1 MHAARPFALLCVAL
15 LAGCGPAAP
24 DAAAPAD
31 PLERARV
38 LRERGEFGEADD
50 ALTAALA
57 DSPGEARA
65 AELYLERGVTRE
77 RLDRPADAEADYT
90 AALDREPANV
100 RALNNRAA
108 VRAQSGRM
116 TEALADWD
124 AALAADPDDRLSL
137 ANRALARQETGDYDG
152 ALADAAAAETLAP
165 GSFGPAHRKGA
176 ILLARGDAAG
186 ALAALEDAQRRADGE
201 AAAGEVDAAAFAPAW
216 RDAAAALRRLN
227 RPKEAAEAWAG
238 AVRRDPRLAATPEA
252 TAAAAL
258 AAAVDALEQAGF
270 APAAAPAPAGFDLL
284 VTGGGNET
292 VPVLLAEPAAGGA
305 FVLSGEDLSLL
316 NAAPA
321 AWVAVPTDGGAALHR
336 AAAALARGARPVR
349 FLVPPPA
356 GGDAPSV
363 RSAPAPAPLPV
374 EG

>member
-1 MHAARPFALLCVAL
+1 MP
-15 LAGCGPAAP
+15 GCCGNG
-24 DAAAPAD
+24 
-31 PLERARV
+31 
-38 LRERGEFGEADD
+38 GEFAEADD

-57 DSPGEARA
+57 DSPDDARA

-90 AALDREPANV
+90 AALEYESANV

-165 GSFGPAHRKGA
+165 GSFGPAYRRGA
-176 ILLARGDAAG
+176 ILLAQGDAAG
-186 ALAALEDAQRRADGE
+186 ALAALEDARRRADGE
-201 AAAGEVDAAAFAPAW
+201 AAAGEVDAAMFAPAW
-216 RDAAAALRRLN
+216 RDSAAALRRLN
-227 RPKEAAEAWAG
+227 RPQEAAEAWAG

-258 AAAVDALEQAGF
+258 AAAVDALEKAGF
-270 APAAAPAPAGFDLL
+270 APADAPAPAGFDLL
-284 VTGGGNET
+284 VTGGNET

-305 FVLSGEDLSLL
+305 FVLTGEDLSIL
-316 NAAPA
+316 NATPA

-356 GGDAPSV
+356 GSGAPPV
-363 RSAPAPAPLPV
+363 QSAPAPAPLPA
-374 EG
+374 GD